1 MIINWT
7 PSGYRLFNHLLL
19 LPDLR
24 LLTKQ
29 KKQSQ
34 NNSCSE
40 GVQLVRLHEVRI
52 ALDDG
57 EDDDPSPG
65 EIQFSVDTSVL
76 SRNKVLLILLSVC
89 FLHSGFS
96 HSQ

>member
-1 MIINWT
+1 M
-7 PSGYRLFNHLLL
+7 
-19 LPDLR
+19 
-24 LLTKQ
+24 
-29 KKQSQ
+29 
-34 NNSCSE
+34 
-40 GVQLVRLHEVRI
+40 VRLHEVRI